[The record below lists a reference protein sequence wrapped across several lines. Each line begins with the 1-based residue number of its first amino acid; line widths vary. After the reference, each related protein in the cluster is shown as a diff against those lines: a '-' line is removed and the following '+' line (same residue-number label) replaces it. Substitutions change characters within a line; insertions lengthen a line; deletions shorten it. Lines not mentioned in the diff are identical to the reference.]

1 MRSYDFLTRVHNAIF
16 PWQFNLNHSPGKE
29 FLFNSGYDM
38 RMSVYYAPDGTDLS
52 EEPELRSRFQ
62 QAVGNYNIEHELNK
76 LARDP
81 RARESLRQMLR
92 DIQNGD
98 RGKFEAT
105 DYYHNKR
112 IKIIM
117 DLARRKGWND
127 VLHSF
132 PEAAQLKESQ
142 RLAKVDRIRK
152 QRQTSEYEPLLNMYK

>member
-1 MRSYDFLTRVHNAIF
+1 
-16 PWQFNLNHSPGKE
+16 
-29 FLFNSGYDM
+29 M

-105 DYYHNKR
+105 DYHHNKR
-112 IKIIM
+112 IKIIT